1 MHPPIEDAYASKI
14 AKIIEKIV
22 KNYWNWVTTKT
33 TPLKSSNQNE
43 LDRIGKI
50 VQKINSLEEK
60 TKKGSEI
67 RKNANQAN
75 RALGTY
81 GNRDG
86 KDAAHTGKN
95 RAKLEAPSTNRANP
109 RKGKKYSSGKGRKVW
124 C

>member
-1 MHPPIEDAYASKI
+1 MSTSDYYKGNSRAA
-14 AKIIEKIV
+14 AKR
-22 KNYWNWVTTKT
+22 
-33 TPLKSSNQNE
+33 
-43 LDRIGKI
+43 RIQQRKY
-50 VQKINSLEEK
+50 NK

-109 RKGKKYSSGKGRKVW
+109 RKGKKYSSGKGRKV
-124 C
+124 